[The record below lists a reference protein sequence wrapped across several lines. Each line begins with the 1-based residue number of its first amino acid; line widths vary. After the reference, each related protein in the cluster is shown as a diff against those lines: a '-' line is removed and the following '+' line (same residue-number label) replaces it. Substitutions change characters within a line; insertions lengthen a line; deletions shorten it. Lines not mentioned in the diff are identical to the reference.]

1 MVNAPARDAACAKP
15 FPGTRERAMQFRR
28 YFTRPLMP
36 RSTQA
41 VAVRPS
47 AVVDLALVLAPA
59 AVTPVAHA
67 PGSPMQ
73 DAADSPMPAPRKFPF
88 HKVHH
93 HRPGAPAPPIP
104 ARRPGLLAL
113 LINALALTALA
124 AAAYNRI
131 DQANSSENCLR
142 SDNSS
147 NKLKAT
153 SAEPS

>member
-1 MVNAPARDAACAKP
+1 
-15 FPGTRERAMQFRR
+15 MQFRR

-67 PGSPMQ
+67 PGSPLQ
-73 DAADSPMPAPRKFPF
+73 DAPGSARPAPRKFPF

-93 HRPGAPAPPIP
+93 HRPGAPAQPIP

-124 AAAYNRI
+124 AAAADAAGPGN
-131 DQANSSENCLR
+131 
-142 SDNSS
+142 
-147 NKLKAT
+147 
-153 SAEPS
+153 